1 MSALRLSASRPD
13 YRPVEQPVP
22 RLLVNVL
29 PRARVEICSSRRPG
43 DRPLHLGP
51 FARAAL
57 LSLLALGIA
66 APTLSAAASPA
77 EVGVASPRRGDIH
90 RFVTIPGT
98 LRANQQ
104 VTLHAKVGGYLKS
117 ISVDKGDSVKAGQL
131 LAEIELP
138 EIVAERA
145 KHEAELKIARTE
157 LGRVQAARAKAPD
170 LITPQAA
177 DVAQA
182 RLETATA
189 ALTYNDTL
197 MRYSRL
203 TAPFAG
209 VVTMRYV
216 DAGAFVPAA
225 TAGTNP
231 AAAAIVTVMDYSTIR
246 VRAAVPE
253 IEAARVVAGQPVV
266 LTTDSLPGKI
276 FRGTVTRHSGALDEA
291 TRSLLV
297 EADLPNA
304 DLTLRP
310 GMYGSVRIGVEK
322 HTDAL
327 LVPAAALV
335 REKAAGFLFTLVDG
349 KAVRVPVKYGF
360 NDGTNVEILEGIAEN
375 ARVIVPG
382 KVVLVN
388 GQAVNAV
395 EVK

>member
-1 MSALRLSASRPD
+1 
-13 YRPVEQPVP
+13 V
-22 RLLVNVL
+22 
-29 PRARVEICSSRRPG
+29 
-43 DRPLHLGP
+43 
-51 FARAAL
+51 
-57 LSLLALGIA
+57 ALGFA
-66 APTLSAAASPA
+66 APVLSAAAAPA
-77 EVGVASPRRGDIH
+77 DVGVTSPRRGDIH

-104 VTLHAKVGGYLKS
+104 VTLHAKVAGYLKS
-117 ISVDKGDSVKAGQL
+117 IAVDKGDTVRAGQL

-138 EIVAERA
+138 EVVAERA

-157 LGRVQAARAKAPD
+157 ADRLQAARAKAPD
-170 LITPQAA
+170 LITPQATDA
-177 DVAQA
+177 AQA

-203 TAPFAG
+203 AAPFAG

-216 DAGAFVPAA
+216 DVGAFVPAA
-225 TAGTNP
+225 TASGNA
-231 AAAAIVTVMDYSTIR
+231 AAAAILTVMDYSTIR
-246 VRAAVPE
+246 VRVAVPE
-253 IEAARVVAGQPVV
+253 VESARVVAGQPVV
-266 LTTDSLPGKI
+266 VTTDALPGRT
-276 FRGTVTRHSGALDEA
+276 FRGTVTRHTGALDEA

-297 EADLPNA
+297 EADLPNS

-310 GMYGSVRIGVEK
+310 GMYVSVRIGVEQ
-322 HTDAL
+322 HTNVM

-360 NDGTNVEILEGIAEN
+360 NDGTSVEILEGIAEN

-382 KVVLVN
+382 KVALVN